1 MSISINS
8 ISHFCLFHKKNVSG
22 FFYFRNLSGRIATHV
37 PLPLKVRA
45 EVSICKIRI
54 SDTCVYLAHSLQSF
68 PVNCW
73 NIKKARGSIN
83 RKGRGAKTHLMV
95 FNLHR
100 TTFFAWFWLHK
111 LLAGNSEVLAA
122 YRWFI
127 TFVDCGYKCVGI
139 RHVYFTCRYPY
150 AICQARAPTRRK
162 YYKSFTFSTQLLSI
176 INLT

>member
-22 FFYFRNLSGRIATHV
+22 FFYFRNLSGRVATHV

-68 PVNCW
+68 PVNCL

-83 RKGRGAKTHLMV
+83 RKRCENT
-95 FNLHR
+95 FNG
-100 TTFFAWFWLHK
+100 FFICVEQRFWLDLAHK
-111 LLAGNSEVLAA
+111 VAL
-122 YRWFI
+122 
-127 TFVDCGYKCVGI
+127 
-139 RHVYFTCRYPY
+139 
-150 AICQARAPTRRK
+150 
-162 YYKSFTFSTQLLSI
+162 
-176 INLT
+176 